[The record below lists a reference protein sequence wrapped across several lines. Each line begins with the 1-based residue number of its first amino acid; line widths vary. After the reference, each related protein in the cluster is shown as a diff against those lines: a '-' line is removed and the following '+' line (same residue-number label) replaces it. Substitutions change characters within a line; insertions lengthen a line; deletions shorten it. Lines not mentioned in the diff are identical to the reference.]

1 MSADAG
7 TIELVEEVAAAARPL
22 RLALVGAPNAGKTT
36 LFNGLTGG
44 RAKVGNYAGVTVES
58 RVATFRTPSG
68 REVELT
74 DLPGVYGLTARSSDE
89 AVTLAALEGALDGSA
104 HDALCIVI
112 DAGNLRTHL
121 QTVLQLKSLGRPIL
135 VAVNMMDLAERDGL
149 MFDIGVLE
157 ARLGLPVVG
166 VTATR
171 ARGRAELL
179 DRLEQE
185 FLRLRDAEG
194 ARSEPDDIK
203 SLQQAARRIAGEATL
218 AEAPLNVLTKKIDEV
233 VLHPI
238 AGPIVFFAILFVL
251 FQAVFA
257 WSAPAMDAVEAGFGA
272 LGEAASRALPPGWLQ
287 SLVIDGAIAGVGS
300 VLVFLPQIL
309 ILFAL
314 LYVLEASGYMARA
327 AYLADGLM
335 RKAGLNGRALIPLL
349 SGMACAIPAMMATR
363 TMSEERDRL
372 TTILVTPL
380 MTCSARLPVY
390 TLMIAAFIRPTPVGP
405 FNLQGI
411 VLFALYMAGIVS
423 ALAVA
428 AILRRT
434 ATKGPEQPFI
444 MEMPTYK
451 RPTLRDLF
459 ATLWERGG
467 AFVKRAGGLIFAT
480 SVALWFLAS
489 YPATDEGVRGSF
501 AGMIG
506 RVLEPVLAPIG
517 FNLEIAIA
525 LVPGMA
531 AREVAVASLG
541 TVYALSGSEET
552 VTRGLQETLANAWSL
567 PTALAFLAWYVFAP
581 QCFATIAVARRET
594 NSWKWTGLMVGYLFA
609 AAYAAA
615 GLTYWTAMAVTGA

>member
-1 MSADAG
+1 MAADGAKVAVAG
-7 TIELVEEVAAAARPL
+7 RTV
-22 RLALVGAPNAGKTT
+22 RLALVGAPNSGKTT

-58 RVATFRTPSG
+58 RVGRFATTAG
-68 REVELT
+68 RAVELI

-89 AVTLAALEGALDGSA
+89 AVTIEALKGGLDGA
-104 HDALCIVI
+104 EPDALIVVI
-112 DAGNLRTHL
+112 DACCLRTHL
-121 QTVLQLKSLGRPIL
+121 QSALQLKTLGRPMV

-149 MFDIGVLE
+149 ELDVAAIE
-157 ARLGLPVVG
+157 ARLGVPVVA

-171 ARGRAELL
+171 SRGRAAFL
-179 DRLEQE
+179 DRLDSE
-185 FLRLRDAEG
+185 LSRLDAATAPAEVRPLPQLQKE
-194 ARSEPDDIK
+194 ARAIAS
-203 SLQQAARRIAGEATL
+203 AATVR
-218 AEAPLNVLTKKIDEV
+218 EAPFNKATRAVDAV
-233 VLHPI
+233 VLHPV
-238 AGPIVFFAILFVL
+238 AGPAIFFAILFVI

-257 WSAPAMDAVEAGFGA
+257 WAAPAMDGIEGAFGA
-272 LGEAASRALPPGWLQ
+272 LGDAVAAATPDGWLR
-287 SLVIDGAIAGVGS
+287 SLIVDGAIAGVGS

-309 ILFAL
+309 IMFAA
-314 LYVLEASGYMARA
+314 LYALEASGYMARA

-349 SGMACAIPAMMATR
+349 SGFACAIPGMMAAR

-390 TLMIAAFIRPTPVGP
+390 TLMIAAFIPATPVGP

-411 VLFALYMAGIVS
+411 VLFALFLSGILS
-423 ALAVA
+423 ALIVA

-434 ATKGPEQPFI
+434 SLAGPEQPLL

-451 RPTLRDLF
+451 LPTVRDLL
-459 ATLWERGG
+459 ATLWDRAG

-480 SVALWFLAS
+480 SVLLWFLAS
-489 YPATDEGVRGSF
+489 YPASDDGVRGSF

-506 RVLEPVLAPIG
+506 RVLEPVLRPIG

-541 TVYALSGSEET
+541 TVYALSGDDDA
-552 VTRGLQETLANAWSL
+552 VAAGLTDVLASAWEL

-581 QCFATIAVARRET
+581 MCFATIAVARRET
-594 NSWKWTGLMVGYLFA
+594 QSWKWTGFMVGYLFV
-609 AAYAAA
+609 AAYVAA
-615 GLTYWTAMAVTGA
+615 GATYWIARAFVA